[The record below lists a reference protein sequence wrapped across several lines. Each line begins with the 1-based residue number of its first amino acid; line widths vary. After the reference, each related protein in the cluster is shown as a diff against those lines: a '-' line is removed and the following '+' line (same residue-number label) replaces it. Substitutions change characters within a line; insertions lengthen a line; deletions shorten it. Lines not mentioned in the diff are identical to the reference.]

1 VAEIMHAARPA
12 GTTFLCSLALMLAI
26 TACGERPAAK
36 KSDVTVADVIAGVAQ
51 SFDHFESSEG
61 KFAVDFPQLW
71 KNNYTF
77 VAHADTAYGSRFIVD
92 FRCKPDPK
100 WNVEPRTVLVVRI
113 FPRAA
118 WAKVE
123 ATKGQT
129 VGVKL
134 KERGDDVFV
143 LSIAGSN
150 PYRAGTPPAT
160 LFEQMMFAVI
170 RDSVPLRVTPR

>member
-1 VAEIMHAARPA
+1 MRAVRPV
-12 GTTFLCSLALMLAI
+12 GSTLLCSLVLTLAL

-51 SFDHFESSEG
+51 SFDHFESPEG
-61 KFAVDFPQLW
+61 KFAVDFPPVW
-71 KNNYTF
+71 KNNYTHL
-77 VAHADTAYGSRFIVD
+77 AHADTAYGSHFIVD

-100 WNVEPRTVLVVRI
+100 WNVDPRTVLVVRI
-113 FPRAA
+113 FTRDAWDKIAA
-118 WAKVE
+118 NKN
-123 ATKGQT
+123 QS

-150 PYRAGTPPAT
+150 PYRAGTPPAA

-170 RDSVPLRVTPR
+170 KDSVPLRVTPR